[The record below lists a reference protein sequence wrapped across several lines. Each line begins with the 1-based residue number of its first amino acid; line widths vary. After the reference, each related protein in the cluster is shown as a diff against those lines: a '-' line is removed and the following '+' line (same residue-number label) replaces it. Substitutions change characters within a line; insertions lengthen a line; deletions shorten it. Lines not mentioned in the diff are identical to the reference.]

1 MITNLMGQ
9 KFPYYEADKNTYLSI
24 AFPHDKWTTLCD
36 IKNIM
41 LSKRREER
49 GKEHYHEYLIAGS
62 QLSLEKTEILHNCT
76 NCFWHGV
83 VCFVTSYQLH
93 CDLAGTG

>member
-1 MITNLMGQ
+1 MVTNLMGQ

-62 QLSLEKTEILHNCT
+62 QPSLEKTEILHNCT